1 MLKSKKSLLNNEK
14 GSAMIEV
21 LPVVFV
27 IVTFITF
34 SLGFFG
40 AIHSGI
46 LNSIASRNYAFETFR
61 HRSNLVYF
69 RNNVTK
75 GSDNSQLSYQKL
87 GIRIH
92 GITSEKSP
100 KTGDPIWY
108 ATARPININVLSSQ
122 KVQESTGSVS
132 EHNQKV
138 PTISAEERNDKVG
151 VNPIWIKSQYGIC
164 LNAACGA

>member
-1 MLKSKKSLLNNEK
+1 MLKSKRNLLSNEK

-21 LPVVFV
+21 IPVIFV

-69 RNNVTK
+69 RNNTDK
-75 GSDNSQLSYQKL
+75 ENAQLSYNKL

-92 GITSEKSP
+92 GVTSEKSP
-100 KTGDPIWY
+100 KGSDIWY
-108 ATARPININVLSSQ
+108 ATTRPININMLSSQ
-122 KVQESTGSVS
+122 KEVEAAGSDS

-138 PTISAEERNDKVG
+138 PTVNDERNDKVG
-151 VNPIWIKSQYGIC
+151 VNPIWLKSQYGIC

>member
-1 MLKSKKSLLNNEK
+1 MLKSKKSFISNEK

-21 LPVVFV
+21 IPVIFV

-46 LNSIASRNYAFETFR
+46 LNSIAARNYAFETFR
-61 HRSNLVYF
+61 HRSNLSYF
-69 RNNVTK
+69 RNNGDV
-75 GSDNSQLSYQKL
+75 DNAQLSYDKMSL
-87 GIRIH
+87 RLH
-92 GITSEKSP
+92 GINSEDAP
-100 KTGDPIWY
+100 KNGTPEWF
-108 ATARPININVLSSQ
+108 ASTRPININLLSSQ
-122 KVQESTGSVS
+122 KEVEMSGTKN
-132 EHNQKV
+132 EHNQQV
-138 PTISAEERNDKVG
+138 PFIKEEERNEKVG

>member
-21 LPVVFV
+21 IPVIFV

-46 LNSIASRNYAFETFR
+46 LNSIAARNYAFETFR
-61 HRSNLVYF
+61 HRSNLTYF
-69 RNNVTK
+69 RNTGNME
-75 GSDNSQLSYQKL
+75 NAQLSYAAMNMRL
-87 GIRIH
+87 H
-92 GITSEKSP
+92 GINSEDSP
-100 KTGDPIWY
+100 KDDTPDWF
-108 ATARPININVLSSQ
+108 ATTRPININLLASQ
-122 KVQESTGSVS
+122 KEVESSGSRS
-132 EHNQKV
+132 EHNQQV
-138 PTISAEERNDKVG
+138 PFIKDEERNERVG

-164 LNAACGA
+164 LNAACGT

>member
-27 IVTFITF
+27 IVVFISF

-69 RNNVTK
+69 RNNT
-75 GSDNSQLSYQKL
+75 SAANAQLSYNKL

-100 KTGDPIWY
+100 KGGDDPKWF
-108 ATARPININVLSSQ
+108 ATTRPINISLLSSQ
-122 KVQESTGSVS
+122 RTLEDTGSGS
-132 EHNQKV
+132 DHNQKV
-138 PTISAEERNDKVG
+138 PTIDSERNDKVG